1 MVSLSLKNFSRRKST
16 LNANEFHIPLL
27 AFPFLPSFP
36 LPPLPYLPISLYW
49 GMASNRHVLRRPRH
63 GRTIG
68 GVLAGIAKFYG
79 IGVTPLRLLVFVLA
93 LFFGTGILAY
103 LIAWAIIPSE

>member
-1 MVSLSLKNFSRRKST
+1 M
-16 LNANEFHIPLL
+16 NANEFHTPIWP
-27 AFPFLPSFP
+27 LPSSLSLSPLTSPLFP
-36 LPPLPYLPISLYW
+36 DFLYW
-49 GMASNRHVLRRPRH
+49 GMAWNRHVLRRPRH

>member
-1 MVSLSLKNFSRRKST
+1 
-16 LNANEFHIPLL
+16 
-27 AFPFLPSFP
+27 
-36 LPPLPYLPISLYW
+36 
-49 GMASNRHVLRRPRH
+49 
-63 GRTIG
+63 
-68 GVLAGIAKFYG
+68 VLAGIAKFYG

>member
-1 MVSLSLKNFSRRKST
+1 
-16 LNANEFHIPLL
+16 
-27 AFPFLPSFP
+27 
-36 LPPLPYLPISLYW
+36 
-49 GMASNRHVLRRPRH
+49 MAPNRHVLRRPRH